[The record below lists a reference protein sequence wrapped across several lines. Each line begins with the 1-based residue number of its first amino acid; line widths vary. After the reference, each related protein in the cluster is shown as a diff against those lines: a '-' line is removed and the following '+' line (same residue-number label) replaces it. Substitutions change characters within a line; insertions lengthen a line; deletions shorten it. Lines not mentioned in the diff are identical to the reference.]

1 MILYGIILLLVAGL
15 MTILAV
21 RIYKGHTE
29 LIHNY
34 HQTNVTDQVGYG
46 KAMGKALMTL
56 AGVMTVSGGVSF
68 LGESPT
74 KSLSVTPYKLAS
86 FARMYTSGIPAP
98 DSHLE
103 IDLSE

>member
-34 HQTNVTDQVGYG
+34 HQTNVTDQAGYG

-68 LGESPT
+68 FGDSAAIMWSAVGILVLGLPV
-74 KSLSVTPYKLAS
+74 SVLVIVRVQKKYNGS
-86 FARMYTSGIPAP
+86 VFG
-98 DSHLE
+98 
-103 IDLSE
+103 

>member
-34 HQTNVTDQVGYG
+34 HQTNVTDQAGYG

-68 LGESPT
+68 FGESPVVMGT
-74 KSLSVTPYKLAS
+74 AVGVLGLGLLVSVLVIVRVQKKYNGS
-86 FARMYTSGIPAP
+86 VFG
-98 DSHLE
+98 
-103 IDLSE
+103 